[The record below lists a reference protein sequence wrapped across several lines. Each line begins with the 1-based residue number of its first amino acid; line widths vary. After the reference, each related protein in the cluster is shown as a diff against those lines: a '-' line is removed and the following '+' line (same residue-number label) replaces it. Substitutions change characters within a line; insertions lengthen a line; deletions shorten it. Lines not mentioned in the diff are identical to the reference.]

1 VRIGSTAAHG
11 RIAAAWQINKPKRI
25 LKADHLY
32 LKVEDMSTSAP
43 IRAQGPGRPKDM
55 EKRAAILAAA
65 KALFISNAFSGT
77 SMDAIAADAGV
88 SKLTVYSH
96 FGDKDNL
103 FREVI
108 RSRIQDLLPEETYRF
123 DPQAD
128 IRETLLRVALTHAHL
143 DCNAETVG
151 TFRAIL
157 SDCRQGNPRYGKLI
171 WEEGA
176 TRTHGLMERLLQQA
190 VDAGKLDIDDVRR
203 ASMQFLTLIKGN
215 LMMRQMFGCTNCPES
230 YLQEIETTARAGVDT
245 FLRAF
250 LPR

>member
-1 VRIGSTAAHG
+1 
-11 RIAAAWQINKPKRI
+11 
-25 LKADHLY
+25 
-32 LKVEDMSTSAP
+32 MSTSAP

-65 KALFISNAFSGT
+65 KALFISNAFAGT

-123 DPQAD
+123 EQQTD

-171 WEEGA
+171 WEEGT

-190 VDAGKLDIDDVRR
+190 VDAGQLEIEDVPR

-230 YLQEIETTARAGVDT
+230 YLKEIEATARAGVST

-250 LPR
+250 LPRAH

>member
-1 VRIGSTAAHG
+1 M
-11 RIAAAWQINKPKRI
+11 N
-25 LKADHLY
+25 
-32 LKVEDMSTSAP
+32 TSAP
-43 IRAQGPGRPKDM
+43 IKPQGPGRPKDM

-65 KALFISNAFSGT
+65 KALFIRNAFAGT

-96 FGDKDNL
+96 YGDKDNL

-108 RSRIQDLLPEETYRF
+108 RSRIQDLLPEETYFF
-123 DPQAD
+123 DPQVD
-128 IRETLLRVALTHAHL
+128 IKETLLRVALTHAHL

-190 VDAGKLDIDDVRR
+190 VDAGQLDIEDVPR
-203 ASMQFLTLIKGN
+203 ACVQFLTLIKGN
-215 LMMRQMFGCTNCPES
+215 LMMRQMFGCTECPES
-230 YLQEIETTARAGVDT
+230 YIEEIEITARTGVEM
-245 FLRAF
+245 FLRAY

>member
-1 VRIGSTAAHG
+1 
-11 RIAAAWQINKPKRI
+11 
-25 LKADHLY
+25 
-32 LKVEDMSTSAP
+32 MSTSAP

-65 KALFISNAFSGT
+65 KALFISNAFGGT

-123 DPQAD
+123 DPHTD
-128 IRETLLRVALTHAHL
+128 IREALLRVALTHAHL

-176 TRTHGLMERLLQQA
+176 TRTHGLMQSLLQQA
-190 VDAGKLDIDDVRR
+190 VNAGRLEIDDVPR
-203 ASMQFLTLIKGN
+203 ASTQFLTLIKGN
-215 LMMRQMFGCTNCPES
+215 LMMRQMFGCADCPES
-230 YLQEIETTARAGVDT
+230 YHQEIETTARAGVAT

-250 LPR
+250 LPRAH

>member
-1 VRIGSTAAHG
+1 MNS
-11 RIAAAWQINKPKRI
+11 
-25 LKADHLY
+25 
-32 LKVEDMSTSAP
+32 SAP
-43 IRAQGPGRPKDM
+43 VRTQGPGRPKDM
-55 EKRAAILAAA
+55 EKRAAILEAA
-65 KALFISNAFSGT
+65 KSLFIRNAFAGT

-108 RSRIQDLLPEETYRF
+108 RSRIQDLLPEQTYAY
-123 DPQAD
+123 DPQED
-128 IRETLLRVALTHAHL
+128 IHDVLLRVALKHAHL

-190 VDAGKLDIDDVRR
+190 VDAGQLDIDDVPR
-203 ASMQFLTLIKGN
+203 ASVQFLTLIKGN
-215 LMMRQMFGCTNCPES
+215 LMMRQMFGCTECPIG
-230 YLQEIETTARAGVDT
+230 YIQEIEATARAGVVM
-245 FLRAF
+245 FLRAY

>member
-1 VRIGSTAAHG
+1 
-11 RIAAAWQINKPKRI
+11 
-25 LKADHLY
+25 
-32 LKVEDMSTSAP
+32 MSTSAP

-65 KALFISNAFSGT
+65 KALFISNAFAGT

-123 DPQAD
+123 EQRTD

-190 VDAGKLDIDDVRR
+190 VDAGQLEIDDVPR

-230 YLQEIETTARAGVDT
+230 YLKEIEATARAGVST

-250 LPR
+250 LPRAH

>member
-1 VRIGSTAAHG
+1 MTS
-11 RIAAAWQINKPKRI
+11 
-25 LKADHLY
+25 
-32 LKVEDMSTSAP
+32 SAP
-43 IRAQGPGRPKDM
+43 IKAQGPGRPKDM
-55 EKRAAILAAA
+55 EKRSAILAAA
-65 KALFISNAFSGT
+65 KSLFISNAFAGT

-108 RSRIQDLLPEETYRF
+108 RSRIQDLLPEETYHF
-123 DPQAD
+123 DPQVP
-128 IRETLLRVALTHAHL
+128 IGETLLRVALTHAHL

-171 WEEGA
+171 WEEGSK
-176 TRTHGLMERLLQQA
+176 RTHGLMEQLLQQA
-190 VDAGKLDIDDVRR
+190 VDAAQLDIDDVPR
-203 ASMQFLTLIKGN
+203 ASVQFLTLIKGN
-215 LMMRQMFGCTNCPES
+215 LMMRQMFGCTECPDS
-230 YLQEIETTARAGVDT
+230 YVQEIESTARAGVVM
-245 FLRAF
+245 FLRAY

>member
-1 VRIGSTAAHG
+1 MNTST
-11 RIAAAWQINKPKRI
+11 QIRP
-25 LKADHLY
+25 
-32 LKVEDMSTSAP
+32 
-43 IRAQGPGRPKDM
+43 QGPGRPKDM
-55 EKRAAILAAA
+55 EKRAAILSAA
-65 KALFISNAFSGT
+65 KALFIRNAFAGT

-108 RSRIQDLLPEETYRF
+108 RSRIQDLLPEETYFF
-123 DPQAD
+123 DAHAD
-128 IRETLLRVALTHAHL
+128 IEEILLRVALTHAHL

-190 VDAGKLDIDDVRR
+190 VDAGKLDIEDVPR

-215 LMMRQMFGCTNCPES
+215 LMMRQMFGCTDCPES
-230 YLQEIETTARAGVDT
+230 YAREIETTARAGVVM
-245 FLRAF
+245 FLRAY

>member
-1 VRIGSTAAHG
+1 M
-11 RIAAAWQINKPKRI
+11 N
-25 LKADHLY
+25 
-32 LKVEDMSTSAP
+32 TSAQIKP
-43 IRAQGPGRPKDM
+43 QGPGRPKDM

-65 KALFISNAFSGT
+65 KALFIRNAFAGT

-96 FGDKDNL
+96 YGDKDNL

-108 RSRIQDLLPEETYRF
+108 RSRIQDLLPEETYFF
-123 DPQAD
+123 DAQVD
-128 IRETLLRVALTHAHL
+128 IKETLLRVALTHAHL

-190 VDAGKLDIDDVRR
+190 VDAGQLEIDDVAR
-203 ASMQFLTLIKGN
+203 ASGQFLALIKGN
-215 LMMRQMFGCTNCPES
+215 LMMRQMFGCMDCPQS
-230 YLQEIETTARAGVDT
+230 YAEEIEATARDGVT
-245 FLRAF
+245 MFLRAY

>member
-1 VRIGSTAAHG
+1 
-11 RIAAAWQINKPKRI
+11 
-25 LKADHLY
+25 
-32 LKVEDMSTSAP
+32 MSSSAP
-43 IRAQGPGRPKDM
+43 VRTQGPGRPKDM

-65 KALFISNAFSGT
+65 KALFISNAFAGT

-123 DPQAD
+123 DRQAD
-128 IRETLLRVALTHAHL
+128 VRETLLRVALTHAHL

-190 VDAGKLDIDDVRR
+190 VDAGQLEIEDVPR
-203 ASMQFLTLIKGN
+203 ASVQFLVLIKGN
-215 LMMRQMFGCTNCPES
+215 LMMRQMFGCADCPES
-230 YLQEIETTARAGVDT
+230 YRQEIEATARAGVVT

-250 LPR
+250 MPRAH

>member
-1 VRIGSTAAHG
+1 M
-11 RIAAAWQINKPKRI
+11 N
-25 LKADHLY
+25 
-32 LKVEDMSTSAP
+32 TSAQIKP
-43 IRAQGPGRPKDM
+43 QGPGRPKDM

-65 KALFISNAFSGT
+65 KALFIRNAFAGT

-96 FGDKDNL
+96 YGDKDNL

-108 RSRIQDLLPEETYRF
+108 RSRIQDLLPEETYFF
-123 DPQAD
+123 DAQVD
-128 IRETLLRVALTHAHL
+128 IKETLLRVALTHAHL

-176 TRTHGLMERLLQQA
+176 MRTHGLMERLLQKA
-190 VDAGKLDIDDVRR
+190 VDAGQLEVDDVAR
-203 ASMQFLTLIKGN
+203 ASGQFLALIKGN
-215 LMMRQMFGCTNCPES
+215 LMMRQMFGCMDCPQS
-230 YLQEIETTARAGVDT
+230 YAEEIEATARDGVT
-245 FLRAF
+245 MFLRAYR
-250 LPR
+250 PR

>member
-1 VRIGSTAAHG
+1 M
-11 RIAAAWQINKPKRI
+11 N
-25 LKADHLY
+25 
-32 LKVEDMSTSAP
+32 TSAP
-43 IRAQGPGRPKDM
+43 VRTQGPGRPKDM

-77 SMDAIAADAGV
+77 SMDAVAADAGV

-128 IRETLLRVALTHAHL
+128 IRETLLRVALTHANL

-151 TFRAIL
+151 TFRAIV

-176 TRTHGLMERLLQQA
+176 MRTHGLMEQLLEQA
-190 VDAGKLDIDDVRR
+190 VEAGQLDIEDVSR
-203 ASMQFLTLIKGN
+203 ASVQFLTLIKGD
-215 LMMRQMFGCTNCPES
+215 LMMRQMFGCADCPES
-230 YLQEIETTARAGVDT
+230 YLEEIETTARAGVDT

>member
-1 VRIGSTAAHG
+1 
-11 RIAAAWQINKPKRI
+11 
-25 LKADHLY
+25 
-32 LKVEDMSTSAP
+32 MSTSAP

-65 KALFISNAFSGT
+65 KALFISNAFGGT

-157 SDCRQGNPRYGKLI
+157 SDCRQGNPRYGRLI

-176 TRTHGLMERLLQQA
+176 TRTHGLMENLLQQA
-190 VDAGKLDIDDVRR
+190 VDAGQLDIEDVPR
-203 ASMQFLTLIKGN
+203 ASTQFLTLIKGN
-215 LMMRQMFGCTNCPES
+215 LMMRQMFGCADCPES
-230 YLQEIETTARAGVDT
+230 YLQEIEATARAGVDT

-250 LPR
+250 LPRAH